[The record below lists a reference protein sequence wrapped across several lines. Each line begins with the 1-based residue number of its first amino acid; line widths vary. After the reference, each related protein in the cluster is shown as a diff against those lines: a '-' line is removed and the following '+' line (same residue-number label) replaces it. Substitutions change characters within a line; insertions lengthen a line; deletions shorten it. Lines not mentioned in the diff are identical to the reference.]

1 MKKSLLSLII
11 LALSASTALSL
22 APFKVGVFYTGASTT
37 MTVRITDYSGGTNT
51 LYTSADI
58 NNVTGNSSGFA
69 ILDVVENTQG
79 QNQTA
84 LADIQPTDINTS
96 TVVEVLV
103 GGQIYAQYRLD
114 QLLASQAQGGIFD
127 NDGNLTP
134 PENGGSDLG
143 GDEQRWSS
151 AYVLGN
157 SVHIGPADGEAN
169 ETEMKLSYDE
179 NTGTGTIKVDSEEI
193 IDITEDNLT
202 IDGNGTDEAV
212 TIDNAGAVA
221 LGVNGEL
228 EVSEATELSGALTA
242 TAAGNTIGD
251 GTDAAQLTISG
262 SSTNAAIKEFIVN
275 GDVQINGSLEVNGT
289 VAQTPV
295 GTDIGALASVIIL
308 SSNGQDDL
316 YTVNDLNSE
325 HSIGSIVHIYQSQNE
340 TPGFFNTINLNGV
353 VNDLS
358 NEGDSFIITK
368 TAANT
373 WIFISENDN

>member
-1 MKKSLLSLII
+1 MKKLLLFLII

-169 ETEMKLSYDE
+169 ETEMKLSYEE
-179 NTGTGTIKVDSEEI
+179 NTGTGTIKVNSRDI

-228 EVSEATELSGALTA
+228 EVSETTELSGALTA

-262 SSTNAAIKEFIVN
+262 SSANASIKEFIVN

-308 SSNGQDDL
+308 SANGNVDNWDQD
-316 YTVNDLNSE
+316 DLNSE
-325 HSIGSIVHIYQSQNE
+325 HSIGSIVHIYQSDNDAGQN
-340 TPGFFNTINLNGV
+340 TLILNGV
-353 VNDLS
+353 AQDLS
-358 NEGDSFIITK
+358 TLGDSYIITK
-368 TAANT
+368 VDANT
-373 WIFISENDN
+373 WRFVSINDQ

>member
-179 NTGTGTIKVDSEEI
+179 NTGTGTIKVDSRDI

-228 EVSEATELSGALTA
+228 EVSETTELSGALTA

-262 SSTNAAIKEFIVN
+262 SSTNAAIKELIVN

>member
-1 MKKSLLSLII
+1 M
-11 LALSASTALSL
+11 
-22 APFKVGVFYTGASTT
+22 
-37 MTVRITDYSGGTNT
+37 
-51 LYTSADI
+51 
-58 NNVTGNSSGFA
+58 
-69 ILDVVENTQG
+69 
-79 QNQTA
+79 
-84 LADIQPTDINTS
+84 
-96 TVVEVLV
+96 
-103 GGQIYAQYRLD
+103 
-114 QLLASQAQGGIFD
+114 
-127 NDGNLTP
+127 
-134 PENGGSDLG
+134 G

-179 NTGTGTIKVDSEEI
+179 GDGTGTIKVDSRDI

-228 EVSEATELSGALTA
+228 EVSETTELTGALTA
-242 TAAGNTIGD
+242 NAAGNQIGN

-262 SSTNAAIKEFIVN
+262 SSANSTIKEFIVN

-295 GTDIGALASVIIL
+295 GTDIGALASVILL
-308 SSNGQDDL
+308 SANGQNDI
-316 YTVNDLNSE
+316 YTVNNLNSD
-325 HSIGSIVHIYQSQNE
+325 HSIGSIVHIYQTQNE
-340 TPGFFNTINLNGV
+340 TNGAFNTINLNGV

-368 TAANT
+368 TSATT

>member
-179 NTGTGTIKVDSEEI
+179 NTGTGTIKVDSRDI

-228 EVSEATELSGALTA
+228 EVSETTELSGALTA

>member
-1 MKKSLLSLII
+1 MKKSFLYIII
-11 LALSASTALSL
+11 LAISASTALSL

-37 MTVRITDYSGGTNT
+37 MSVRITDYSGGTDI

-58 NNVTGNSSGFA
+58 LNVTGNSSGFA
-69 ILDVVENTQG
+69 ILDVVENGSNELGNIT
-79 QNQTA
+79 
-84 LADIQPTDINTS
+84 PTDVNTS
-96 TVVEVLV
+96 TVIEVLV

-143 GDEQRWSS
+143 GDDQRWSS

-179 NTGTGTIKVDSEEI
+179 NTGIGTIKVDTRDI

-202 IDGNGTDEAV
+202 VDGNGTDEAV

-221 LGVNGEL
+221 LDVNGEL
-228 EVSEATELSGALTA
+228 EVSETTELSGALTA
-242 TAAGNTIGD
+242 TAAGNIIGN
-251 GTDAAQLTISG
+251 GGEGPQLTINGNSK
-262 SSTNAAIKEFIVN
+262 NASLKEFVVN
-275 GDVQINGSLEVNGT
+275 GDVQINGSLTVDGT
-289 VAQTPV
+289 VAQTPI
-295 GTDIGALASVIIL
+295 GTGIGDLASVIIL
-308 SSNGQDDL
+308 TKNGVDDTF
-316 YTVNDLNSE
+316 TVSDLNSE
-325 HSIGSIVHIYQSQNE
+325 HSIGSIVHIYQSE
-340 TPGFFNTINLNGV
+340 DEDLGFFNIINLNGV

-358 NEGDSFIITK
+358 DEGDSFIITK